1 MAEGIVVRIS
11 DELIRYKVVVQI
23 SKRLYDSIELFVV
36 VEYLCLASFS
46 FSLK

>member
-1 MAEGIVVRIS
+1 MVKIN
-11 DELIRYKVVVQI
+11 DELVRYKVVAQI